1 MNGDVIELNEQLMID
16 FSGVTVVQYNNT
28 SKYSV
33 IFNSG
38 ISVTIE
44 KTEDILQLMLLVP
57 PMFRGECVRISM

>member
-1 MNGDVIELNEQLMID
+1 MEFIGQLMID

-44 KTEDILQLMLLVP
+44 KTDDILQLMLLVP
-57 PMFRGECVRISM
+57 PFFKGESI